1 MSKPLYV
8 VMEFIDGEWLPAI
21 GGGSST
27 KSSIRAFDN
36 MANAKRSMGHLKRL
50 RNWRGVEG
58 ERRVAKFVEVEDD

>member
-27 KSSIRAFDN
+27 KPSIRAFDN
-36 MANAKRSMGHLKRL
+36 VTSAKRSMSRLNKL
-50 RNWRGVEG
+50 RNWRSVEG
-58 ERRVAKFVEVEDD
+58 ERRVTKFMEVEDD